1 MNSALTALANLPAR
15 AVHFISR
22 RFLSACIALGH
33 ILTRRR
39 LAKGSPRTLWGIT
52 PIVTLPLKARC
63 NHALGFASESLVFET
78 YYITKDFTWN
88 LKYVVKGFNIWPA
101 CAPAFRR
108 MLLGLILLRYD
119 VIHLF
124 ADRGIQLGTWRGFG
138 VDAEEMAAIRAS
150 GKALYIF
157 GYGADVRTRQATLA
171 LGDWNFCRDCD
182 DPGRYCICDDA
193 KGRELMAQMGHHA
206 NALVSLGDMLTY
218 MPGARHEPYWP
229 IDTAKIGYVGVTP
242 KSAPL
247 KIVHTPNHS
256 HFKGTRYLEA
266 AIANL
271 QARGVAIELVRVSGV
286 PNTEVL
292 RLFAEAD
299 IVADQ
304 FIGGAY
310 GFTALE
316 ALARGKPTLT
326 YVRTP
331 DLVIAA
337 DECPFINTTPDTLE
351 AVLQWCVDHRAQ
363 LPVIGAQGRAYI
375 ERHHSIPAV
384 AARFASLYIATADFP
399 PAINARLANYVANE
413 ARRRDGIAPVKDWHH
428 PWQVTQ
434 PIPTLSQ
441 QAAL

>member
-1 MNSALTALANLPAR
+1 
-15 AVHFISR
+15 V
-22 RFLSACIALGH
+22 
-33 ILTRRR
+33 
-39 LAKGSPRTLWGIT
+39 
-52 PIVTLPLKARC
+52 
-63 NHALGFASESLVFET
+63 
-78 YYITKDFTWN
+78 
-88 LKYVVKGFNIWPA
+88 
-101 CAPAFRR
+101 
-108 MLLGLILLRYD
+108 
-119 VIHLF
+119 
-124 ADRGIQLGTWRGFG
+124 
-138 VDAEEMAAIRAS
+138 
-150 GKALYIF
+150 
-157 GYGADVRTRQATLA
+157 
-171 LGDWNFCRDCD
+171 
-182 DPGRYCICDDA
+182 

-218 MPGARHEPYWP
+218 MPGAQHVPYWP
-229 IDTAKIGYVGVTP
+229 IDTVKIGYAGVMP
-242 KSAPL
+242 SARPL

-256 HFKGTRYLEA
+256 HFKGTRYLEV

-337 DECPFINTTPDTLE
+337 DDCPFLNTTPDTLE
-351 AVLQWCVDHRAQ
+351 AVLEWCVDNRAI
-363 LPVIGAQGRAYI
+363 LPAIGAQGRAYV

-384 AARFASLYIATADFP
+384 AARFASLYIATAEFP
-399 PAINARLANYVANE
+399 PALNARLARFVTNE
-413 ARRRDGIAPVKDWHH
+413 EPRRDSIGVVEGWQH
-428 PWQVTQ
+428 PWHVVRA
-434 PIPTLSQ
+434 IPTHRIKGAS
-441 QAAL
+441 